1 MKGFSFP
8 YDPEIHAAARGTGL
22 NISPKAAREVCKA
35 LKGMD
40 LEKAKNYL
48 GRVIEMDQAVP
59 FKRHDGKVGH
69 RRGKGMAT
77 GRYPVKTAAAI
88 LKVIESAGNN
98 GEAIHIDIE
107 NWRILHIATSRGTS
121 FESRFPRGRG
131 RVTPKMRERANVEV
145 VLEEIKSPSPR
156 I

>member
-8 YDPEIHAAARGTGL
+8 YDPEIHAAARGNGL

-35 LKGMD
+35 IKGMD
-40 LEKAKNYL
+40 LEKAKSYL
-48 GRVIEMDQAVP
+48 ERVIEMNQAVP

-69 RRGKGMAT
+69 RRGKGMST
-77 GRYPVKTAAAI
+77 GRYPVKTATAI

-121 FESRFPRGRG
+121 FESRFPRARG
-131 RVTPKMRERANVEV
+131 RATPKMRESANVEV
-145 VLEEIKSPSPR
+145 VLEEIK
-156 I
+156 

>member
-48 GRVIEMDQAVP
+48 GRVIEMNQAVP

-69 RRGKGMAT
+69 RRGKGMST

-121 FESRFPRGRG
+121 FESRFPRARG
-131 RVTPKMRERANVEV
+131 RATPKMRESANVEV
-145 VLEEIKSPSPR
+145 VLEEIK
-156 I
+156 

>member
-8 YDPEIHAAARGTGL
+8 YNPEIHAAARGIGL
-22 NISPKAAREVCKA
+22 NISPKAAREVCKV

-48 GRVIEMDQAVP
+48 ERVIEMNQAVP

-69 RRGKGMAT
+69 RRGKGMST

-121 FESRFPRGRG
+121 FESRFPRARG
-131 RVTPKMRERANVEV
+131 RATPKMRESANVEV
-145 VLEEIKSPSPR
+145 VLEEIK
-156 I
+156 

>member
-107 NWRILHIATSRGTS
+107 NWRILHIATSRGTR
-121 FESRFPRGRG
+121 FESRFPRARG
-131 RVTPKMRERANVEV
+131 RATPKMRESANVEV
-145 VLEEIKSPSPR
+145 VLEEIK
-156 I
+156 

>member
-48 GRVIEMDQAVP
+48 ERVIEMNQAVP

-69 RRGKGMAT
+69 RRGKGMST

-107 NWRILHIATSRGTS
+107 NWRILHIATSRGVS
-121 FESRFPRGRG
+121 VESRFPRARG
-131 RVTPKMRERANVEV
+131 RATPKMRESANVEV
-145 VLEEIKSPSPR
+145 VLEEIK
-156 I
+156 

>member
-48 GRVIEMDQAVP
+48 ERVIEMNQAVP

-69 RRGKGMAT
+69 RRGKGM
-77 GRYPVKTAAAI
+77 
-88 LKVIESAGNN
+88 
-98 GEAIHIDIE
+98 
-107 NWRILHIATSRGTS
+107 
-121 FESRFPRGRG
+121 
-131 RVTPKMRERANVEV
+131 
-145 VLEEIKSPSPR
+145 
-156 I
+156 

>member
-35 LKGMD
+35 IKGMD

-69 RRGKGMAT
+69 RRGKGMST

-107 NWRILHIATSRGTS
+107 DWRIVHIATSRGTT
-121 FESRFPRGRG
+121 FEARFPRARG
-131 RVTPKMRERANVEV
+131 RATPKKRESANVEV
-145 VLEEIKSPSPR
+145 VLEEIK
-156 I
+156 

>member
-8 YDPEIHAAARGTGL
+8 YDPEIHAAARGNGL

-35 LKGMD
+35 IKGMD
-40 LEKAKNYL
+40 LEKAKSYL
-48 GRVIEMDQAVP
+48 ERVIEMNQAVP

-69 RRGKGMAT
+69 RRGNGIST

-121 FESRFPRGRG
+121 FESRFPRARG
-131 RVTPKMRERANVEV
+131 RSTPKMRESANVEV
-145 VLEEIKSPSPR
+145 VLEEIK
-156 I
+156 

>member
-48 GRVIEMDQAVP
+48 GRVIKMDQAVP

-107 NWRILHIATSRGTS
+107 NWRILH
-121 FESRFPRGRG
+121 
-131 RVTPKMRERANVEV
+131 MQL
-145 VLEEIKSPSPR
+145 LEEPVSRADFQEPEAGPLPKCERVPMSK
-156 I
+156 

>member
-69 RRGKGMAT
+69 RRGKGMST

-121 FESRFPRGRG
+121 FESRFPRARG
-131 RVTPKMRERANVEV
+131 RATPKMRERANVEV
-145 VLEEIKSPSPR
+145 VLEEIK
-156 I
+156 

>member
-8 YDPEIHAAARGTGL
+8 YNPEIHAAARGVGL

-48 GRVIEMDQAVP
+48 ERVIEMNQAVP

-69 RRGKGMAT
+69 RRGKGMST

-121 FESRFPRGRG
+121 FESRFPSCLLY
-131 RVTPKMRERANVEV
+131 T
-145 VLEEIKSPSPR
+145 SPSPR
-156 I
+156 DATLSRMPSSA

>member
-48 GRVIEMDQAVP
+48 GRVIEMNQAVP

-69 RRGKGMAT
+69 RRGKGMST

-88 LKVIESAGNN
+88 LKVIESAGKN

-107 NWRILHIATSRGTS
+107 NWRILHIATSRGTR
-121 FESRFPRGRG
+121 FESRFPRARG
-131 RVTPKMRERANVEV
+131 RATPKMRESANVEV
-145 VLEEIKSPSPR
+145 VLEEIK
-156 I
+156 

>member
-35 LKGMD
+35 IKGMD

-48 GRVIEMDQAVP
+48 GRVIDMDQAVP

-69 RRGKGMAT
+69 RRGKGMST

-121 FESRFPRGRG
+121 FESRFPRARG
-131 RVTPKMRERANVEV
+131 RATPKMRESANVEV
-145 VLEEIKSPSPR
+145 VLEEIK
-156 I
+156 

>member
-69 RRGKGMAT
+69 RRGKGMST
-77 GRYPVKTAAAI
+77 GRYPVI
-88 LKVIESAGNN
+88 KVIESAGNN

-121 FESRFPRGRG
+121 FESRFPRARG
-131 RVTPKMRERANVEV
+131 RATPKMRESANVEV
-145 VLEEIKSPSPR
+145 VLEEIK
-156 I
+156 

>member
-8 YDPEIHAAARGTGL
+8 YNPEIHAAARGTGL
-22 NISPKAAREVCKA
+22 DISPKAAREVCKA
-35 LKGMD
+35 IKGMD
-40 LEKAKNYL
+40 LEKAKDYL
-48 GRVIEMDQAVP
+48 ERVIKMNQAVP

-107 NWRILHIATSRGTS
+107 NWRILHIATSRGVS
-121 FESRFPRGRG
+121 VESRFPRARG
-131 RVTPKMRERANVEV
+131 RATPKMRESANVEV
-145 VLEEIKSPSPR
+145 ILEEIR
-156 I
+156 

>member
-8 YDPEIHAAARGTGL
+8 YDPEIHAAARGNGL

-35 LKGMD
+35 IKGMD
-40 LEKAKNYL
+40 LEKAKSYL
-48 GRVIEMDQAVP
+48 ERVIEMNQAVP

-69 RRGKGMAT
+69 RRSKGIST

-121 FESRFPRGRG
+121 FESRFPRARG
-131 RVTPKMRERANVEV
+131 RATPKMRESANVEV
-145 VLEEIKSPSPR
+145 VLEEIK
-156 I
+156 

>member
-8 YDPEIHAAARGTGL
+8 YNPEIHAAARGTGL
-22 NISPKAAREVCKA
+22 NVSPKAAREVRKA
-35 LKGMD
+35 IKGMD
-40 LEKAKNYL
+40 LEKAKSYL
-48 GRVIEMDQAVP
+48 ERVIKMNQAVP

-69 RRGKGMAT
+69 RRGKGIST

-107 NWRILHIATSRGTS
+107 NWRILHIATSRGVS
-121 FESRFPRGRG
+121 VESRFPRARG
-131 RVTPKMRERANVEV
+131 RATPKMRESANVEV
-145 VLEEIKSPSPR
+145 VLEEIK
-156 I
+156 

>member
-22 NISPKAAREVCKA
+22 NVSPKAAREVCKA
-35 LKGMD
+35 IKGMD
-40 LEKAKNYL
+40 LEKAKSYL
-48 GRVIEMDQAVP
+48 ERVIEMNQAVP

-69 RRGKGMAT
+69 RRGKGMST

-107 NWRILHIATSRGTS
+107 NWRILHIATSRGTR
-121 FESRFPRGRG
+121 FESRFPRARG
-131 RVTPKMRERANVEV
+131 RATPKMRESANVEV
-145 VLEEIKSPSPR
+145 VLEEIK
-156 I
+156 

>member
-22 NISPKAAREVCKA
+22 NISPKAAREVCKV

-48 GRVIEMDQAVP
+48 GRVIKMDQAVP

-121 FESRFPRGRG
+121 FESRFPRARG
-131 RVTPKMRERANVEV
+131 RATPKMRESANVEV
-145 VLEEIKSPSPR
+145 VLEEIK
-156 I
+156 

>member
-35 LKGMD
+35 IKGMD
-40 LEKAKNYL
+40 LEKAKSYL
-48 GRVIEMDQAVP
+48 GRVIKMDQAVP

-69 RRGKGMAT
+69 RRGKGMST

-107 NWRILHIATSRGTS
+107 NWRILHIATSRGTR
-121 FESRFPRGRG
+121 FESRFPRARG
-131 RVTPKMRERANVEV
+131 RATPKMRESANVEV
-145 VLEEIKSPSPR
+145 VLEEIK
-156 I
+156 